1 MTQPSPKRDRRKK
14 RNKTAR
20 FAVGL
25 LLRLGL
31 VDIAFEVRGRRKG
44 LLKRIVKAVEPGSGI
59 HRRPIDDD

>member
-1 MTQPSPKRDRRKK
+1 MTPPRPKRDRRKR
-14 RNKTAR
+14 RNQTAR

-31 VDIAFEVRGRRKG
+31 VDIAVEVRGRRKG
-44 LLKRIVKAVEPGSGI
+44 LLKRILKAVDPGSGI